1 MGQPNSFLA
10 PAPAPAPAATPASAA
25 TLAPAPDPDWK
36 KSCGLAEL
44 VPESATAAAPVHTE
58 FEDDFFE
65 EPEQEEK
72 RQETETEKFEK
83 GDMSDPSPFCGEE
96 CELQY
101 SSCCE
106 YCGRDS
112 PSDDDARSS
121 AGSATTAGGHYCRC
135 RGIEDFACPQK
146 EMARSCCAHLVGRN
160 EYELPPLLE

>member
-1 MGQPNSFLA
+1 
-10 PAPAPAPAATPASAA
+10 
-25 TLAPAPDPDWK
+25 
-36 KSCGLAEL
+36 
-44 VPESATAAAPVHTE
+44 VHTE

-72 RQETETEKFEK
+72 RQETETERFEK

-106 YCGRDS
+106 YCERDS

-121 AGSATTAGGHYCRC
+121 AGSATTAGGGTTAGVAVSKTSLAHKKKWRGVAARTWSAEMNTNFPHYWN
-135 RGIEDFACPQK
+135 
-146 EMARSCCAHLVGRN
+146 SCCEAGKN
-160 EYELPPLLE
+160 ADLPKLRRCPTHPEPPEPP